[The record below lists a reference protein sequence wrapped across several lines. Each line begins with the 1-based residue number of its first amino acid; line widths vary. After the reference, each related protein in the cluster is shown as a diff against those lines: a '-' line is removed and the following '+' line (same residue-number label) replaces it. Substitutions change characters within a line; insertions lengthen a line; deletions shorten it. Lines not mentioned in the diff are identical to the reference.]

1 MTSSFVAMASMTRSN
16 SLEFDNTVGSTSFF
30 EILEYILS
38 TSRMLRRYPKKGSE
52 RTPAPLFSGFYQLF
66 RDLLILFFRYGS
78 SSNYHAARKEQRMK
92 RNPFMAGFLSLL
104 VPGLGQIYVG
114 KGNKGAAIIAASIV
128 IGNLNIIILP
138 LIAMANPVIPVGT
151 PNAIS
156 IWAYWIPRT
165 VHDVISFWSITFWV
179 WAIVD
184 ATSLA
189 LKK

>member
-1 MTSSFVAMASMTRSN
+1 
-16 SLEFDNTVGSTSFF
+16 
-30 EILEYILS
+30 
-38 TSRMLRRYPKKGSE
+38 
-52 RTPAPLFSGFYQLF
+52 
-66 RDLLILFFRYGS
+66 
-78 SSNYHAARKEQRMK
+78 MK